1 MPGQGP
7 VPGAL
12 SGRQDWPCPVGL
24 SLRPRRYRC
33 RWGTIH
39 RGVRWVS
46 SGVAGGG
53 GGMPTCCP
61 AAWPLTGWRARRRR
75 ATRCPLARRAGL
87 GRGKVTGCLLGGRGL
102 AAAVAAAAAAAGRPG
117 WWRCGRCRCR
127 WRLGADGAAGG
138 SDEFAAG
145 GVAVGRVFGQRLTDD
160 LIDGA
165 GRVGCSELGVVG
177 ISSTC
182 AQMTAASTSL
192 AKGTRP
198 VTHSYITQPSE

>member
-1 MPGQGP
+1 MPGGIIATASAVP
-7 VPGAL
+7 VPLGDDSPGCAL
-12 SGRQDWPCPVGL
+12 GEF
-24 SLRPRRYRC
+24 RR
-33 RWGTIH
+33 
-39 RGVRWVS
+39 
-46 SGVAGGG
+46 
-53 GGMPTCCP
+53 
-61 AAWPLTGWRARRRR
+61 
-75 ATRCPLARRAGL
+75 L
-87 GRGKVTGCLLGGRGL
+87 GRRWWHADMLPGSLAPHRMAGPQAARHPVPARAPGRVGPGEITGCLLGGRGL
-102 AAAVAAAAAAAGRPG
+102 AAAVAAAAAAAGPPG